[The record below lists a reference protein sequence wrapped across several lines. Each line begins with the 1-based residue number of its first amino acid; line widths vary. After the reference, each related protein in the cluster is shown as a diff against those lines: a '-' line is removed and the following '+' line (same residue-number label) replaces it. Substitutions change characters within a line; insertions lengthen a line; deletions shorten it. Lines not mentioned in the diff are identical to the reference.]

1 MSQPDNNLT
10 PKQVTLVAALL
21 EGKTL
26 EQAAQAAGVAYVT
39 AKRWRRRP
47 EFIAAL
53 AEARRELITGALDVL
68 TVGARAAAA
77 ELLALL
83 RDKTVS
89 PMVRLRAAEAV
100 LERLHRWVELEDL
113 EARLRV
119 LEERANESP

>member
-1 MSQPDNNLT
+1 MSHDDNNLT

-26 EQAAQAAGVAYVT
+26 EQAAAAAGVAYIT

-47 EFIAAL
+47 EFAAAL
-53 AEARRELITGALDVL
+53 AEARREIIAGALDVL
-68 TVGARAAAA
+68 TVGARAAAG

-83 RDKTVS
+83 RDRTVA

-100 LERLHRWVELEDL
+100 LERLHKWAELEDL
-113 EARLRV
+113 EARIRA
-119 LEERANESP
+119 LEEKHGQA